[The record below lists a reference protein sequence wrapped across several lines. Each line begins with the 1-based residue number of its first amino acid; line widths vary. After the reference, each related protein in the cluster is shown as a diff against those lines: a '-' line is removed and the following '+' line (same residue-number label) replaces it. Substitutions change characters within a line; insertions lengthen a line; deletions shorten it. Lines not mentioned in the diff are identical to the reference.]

1 MKDMM
6 QKVIELLKERV
17 RLNLETVKANQSE
30 IKNILASKS
39 DTNMKMEYRKK
50 YNINKSLLMENND
63 FINLQLQLVNFLNKY
78 RDADFL
84 DNNEASVTAREIS
97 KKENLDYFELTIS
110 GLIPFDKEHP
120 LYEDDDFFERLLD
133 YYQEMENYEMCE
145 ALVKSR

>member
-17 RLNLETVKANQSE
+17 RLNLETVKTNQSE

-84 DNNEASVTAREIS
+84 DSSATLSVKEIS
-97 KKENLDYFELTIS
+97 SKENLDYFELTIS

-120 LYEDDDFFERLLD
+120 LYEDDSFFEKLLD

-145 ALVKSR
+145 ALVKGR

>member
-1 MKDMM
+1 MM

-17 RLNLETVKANQSE
+17 RLNLETVKTNQSE

-84 DNNEASVTAREIS
+84 DSSASIS
-97 KKENLDYFELTIS
+97 GKELSSKENLDYFELTIS
-110 GLIPFDKEHP
+110 GVIPFDKEHP
-120 LYEDDDFFERLLD
+120 LYEDDSFFEKLLD
-133 YYQEMENYEMCE
+133 YYQEKENYEMCE